1 MMDFREQAKKCYEKD
16 CFMSDLRLQSTE
28 EAYITGFI
36 KGGKLQEDF
45 IALLIWNIE
54 ELLPEDHMVMK
65 SNSFRTLKHLIE
77 N

>member
-1 MMDFREQAKKCYEKD
+1 MTDFREQAKKCYEKD
-16 CFMSDLRLQSTE
+16 RLMSNMRLQSIE

-45 IALLIWNIE
+45 IVLLIWNME
-54 ELLPEDHMVMK
+54 ELLPGDHMVMK
-65 SNSFRTLKHLIE
+65 SNSFRTLKNLIE